1 MARPV
6 ARWAIALATGAALLG
21 AVSLPSATAQ
31 SARPSTAPDLATIVQ
46 RVDRHY
52 NRLHSLRVDFA
63 ESYTGMG
70 MQRKESGTLLLEKPG
85 RMKWS
90 YTDPAG
96 KLFVIDGKDGY
107 AYTPGDAQAER
118 YPAKQLSD
126 FRSPL
131 RYLLGHTQIEKELT
145 GLIMTPEG
153 AGYRLSG
160 VPKGMAQQVARVD
173 LTVTADGSIQAIAW
187 QQTDGSTTA
196 FRLTGEQANPPV
208 PAGAFSFHPP
218 PGVVVVR
225 GMAPI

>member
-6 ARWAIALATGAALLG
+6 FGWAIALAIAA
-21 AVSLPSATAQ
+21 AVLAAVFSPAAGAQ
-31 SARPSTAPDLATIVQ
+31 SDHPAAAPDLATIAK

-63 ESYTGMG
+63 ETYTGMG
-70 MQRKESGTLLLEKPG
+70 MKRNEAGTLLLEKPG

-90 YTDPAG
+90 YAKPAG
-96 KLFVIDGKDGY
+96 KLFVIDGKNGY

-145 GLIMTPEG
+145 GLTMTADG
-153 AGYRLSG
+153 ADYRLSG

-173 LTVTADGSIQAIAW
+173 LTVTADGTIRAIAW

-208 PAGAFSFHPP
+208 PADAFRFQPP
-218 PGVVVVR
+218 AGVVVVR